1 MNAQQAVC
9 VQIAQGTGQ
18 HLESLKLKQDD
29 LSGQK
34 QPATKTSR
42 TGLLGPPA
50 LLDGGRIFTKGV
62 FDQSLNSH

>member
-29 LSGQK
+29 LSGPK

-42 TGLLGPPA
+42 TG